1 MPAATHRAGITVSN
15 WQPALAADF
24 RRLNVE
30 WLEEFFR
37 VEPIDER
44 VLSNPQQ
51 EIIDA
56 RGEILFALLDGQAIG
71 TAALKWQGPGRFEL
85 TKMAVTREF
94 RGQGVGRLL
103 VNAAIERFA
112 NLGGKELYLESH
124 SSLLPALKLYESVGF
139 RHAPRPGGPSPY
151 DRADVYMVYLP
162 GA

>member
-71 TAALKWQGPGRFEL
+71 TAALKRQGPGRFEL

-112 NLGGKELYLESH
+112 NLGGTELYLESH
-124 SSLLPALKLYESVGF
+124 SSLLPALQLYESVGF

-151 DRADVYMVYLP
+151 DRADVYMVYRP